1 MRDTG
6 DRAVS
11 EGLGVAVLVIVTL
24 LVTASIG
31 MGVLIGSQSEGSGD
45 DTDGEFRFE
54 QLDNRLVITYE
65 QGPTLTAGNLYLEG
79 PQNEVTWA
87 AIADVDESASVSVG
101 DTQQL
106 SPNNAYGSAVG
117 SDTVIEVVHVSDNGT
132 RSVLDSRGS
141 ATGG

>member
-31 MGVLIGSQSEGSGD
+31 MGVLIGSEGEGSGD
-45 DTDGEFRFE
+45 GIDSEFRFE

-65 QGPTLTAGNLYLEG
+65 RGPTLTAGNLYLEG

-87 AIADVDESASVSVG
+87 AIADIDESASVSAG

>member
-31 MGVLIGSQSEGSGD
+31 MGVLIGSEGEGSGD
-45 DTDGEFRFE
+45 GIDSEFRFE

-65 QGPTLTAGNLYLEG
+65 RGPTLTAGNLYLEG

-87 AIADVDESASVSVG
+87 AIADIDESASVSAG

-117 SDTVIEVVHVSDNGT
+117 SGTVIEVVRVSDNGT